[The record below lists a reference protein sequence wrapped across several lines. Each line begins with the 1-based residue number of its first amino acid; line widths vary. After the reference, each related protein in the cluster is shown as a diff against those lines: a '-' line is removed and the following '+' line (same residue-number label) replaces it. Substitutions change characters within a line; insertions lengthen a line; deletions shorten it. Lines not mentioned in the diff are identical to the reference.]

1 MGSSPVEKVEN
12 LLLHV
17 TARQQIS
24 PFFLLAL
31 AGEEPGEMQ
40 HFAQQR
46 LWLFLEFIQQK
57 FLSAHAANV
66 TQRMFKRQFL
76 LGPKVIALHRYV
88 VGERSKTTRDPCF
101 EARFSDYIRQMDRP
115 AATVPE
121 PVYRLAEGVLFQQ
134 LDRESVLLNMK
145 TEQYFGLDPVGTRIW
160 QLLTTKHSVE
170 ATVTTMRSEYEV
182 DEAKLRHDV
191 LALADRLTAKGLL
204 VAEPGPTD
212 APRA

>member
-1 MGSSPVEKVEN
+1 MFMSGAATSGQSDGETGSGYSRTFVGGQPPHLGGQEVRDVR
-12 LLLHV
+12 
-17 TARQQIS
+17 A
-24 PFFLLAL
+24 AL
-31 AGEEPGEMQ
+31 IRAKAIPD
-40 HFAQQR
+40 A
-46 LWLFLEFIQQK
+46 
-57 FLSAHAANV
+57 
-66 TQRMFKRQFL
+66 
-76 LGPKVIALHRYV
+76 
-88 VGERSKTTRDPCF
+88 CF
-101 EARFSDYIRQMDRP
+101 EAGIPDHIGQMDRST
-115 AATVPE
+115 ATVPE

-170 ATVTTMRSEYEV
+170 ATVTIMRAEYEV
-182 DEAKLRHDV
+182 DEAKLRQDV

>member
-1 MGSSPVEKVEN
+1 
-12 LLLHV
+12 
-17 TARQQIS
+17 
-24 PFFLLAL
+24 
-31 AGEEPGEMQ
+31 
-40 HFAQQR
+40 
-46 LWLFLEFIQQK
+46 
-57 FLSAHAANV
+57 
-66 TQRMFKRQFL
+66 
-76 LGPKVIALHRYV
+76 
-88 VGERSKTTRDPCF
+88 
-101 EARFSDYIRQMDRP
+101 MDRP

>member
-1 MGSSPVEKVEN
+1 
-12 LLLHV
+12 
-17 TARQQIS
+17 
-24 PFFLLAL
+24 
-31 AGEEPGEMQ
+31 
-40 HFAQQR
+40 
-46 LWLFLEFIQQK
+46 
-57 FLSAHAANV
+57 
-66 TQRMFKRQFL
+66 
-76 LGPKVIALHRYV
+76 
-88 VGERSKTTRDPCF
+88 
-101 EARFSDYIRQMDRP
+101 MDRST
-115 AATVPE
+115 ATVPE

-170 ATVTTMRSEYEV
+170 ATVTIMRAEYEV
-182 DEAKLRHDV
+182 DEAKLRKDV